1 MVLHA
6 VHKHRL
12 ELTAAGAALLT
23 SDEALQKNKKQKH
36 IQLVVVVLAISIG
49 ETLYYLPYTQRISA
63 KKPQLNLFAIGTAN
77 NILQILWLDQS
88 AI

>member
-1 MVLHA
+1 
-6 VHKHRL
+6 L

-23 SDEALQKNKKQKH
+23 SDEALQKKKQKH

-49 ETLYYLPYTQRISA
+49 ETLYYLLRQKAAIELIRYTA
-63 KKPQLNLFAIGTAN
+63 
-77 NILQILWLDQS
+77 NILQILCLDQS

>member
-1 MVLHA
+1 
-6 VHKHRL
+6 
-12 ELTAAGAALLT
+12 LTAAGAALLT
-23 SDEALQKNKKQKH
+23 SDEALQKKKQKH

>member
-1 MVLHA
+1 VVLHA

-23 SDEALQKNKKQKH
+23 SDEALQKKKQKH

>member
-23 SDEALQKNKKQKH
+23 SDEALQKKKQKH